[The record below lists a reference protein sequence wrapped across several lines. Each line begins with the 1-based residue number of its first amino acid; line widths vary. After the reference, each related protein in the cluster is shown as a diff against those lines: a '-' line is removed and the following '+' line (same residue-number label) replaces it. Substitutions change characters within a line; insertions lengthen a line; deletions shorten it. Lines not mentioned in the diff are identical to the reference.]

1 MNEQGS
7 KEQTDKLIYSNNAK
21 ISNIQY
27 LNSAFRTNLRDVKMK
42 I

>member
-1 MNEQGS
+1 MS
-7 KEQTDKLIYSNNAK
+7 KLTNFYIYPINAK